1 MDNEGVIQPIR
12 AFGPPMDPATP
23 RRWEELTTEEAGRL
37 PATAVAVLPFA
48 SIEQH
53 GPHLPLNTDLLI
65 AQAIVD
71 AALTR
76 LPAAIPALSLP
87 ALAVGHSPEHG
98 GFPGTLTAA
107 PETLLAL
114 GRDVA
119 GSLHR
124 SGIRRLV
131 LFNAHGGNPPIL
143 QLLAV
148 ELRTRLGMLVA
159 VPALWGAD
167 GLPAGLVAPDEAAYG
182 LHGGAVETA
191 LILHLRPDLVRTGRI
206 GAFPSSAAGLDR
218 VHRQLRVHG
227 ANTLGWATQD
237 LNPSGA
243 IGDAR
248 GADATLGG
256 RILDHAAGAL
266 ATLIE
271 ELHRLPA
278 GWLKDRS

>member
-1 MDNEGVIQPIR
+1 MHPVS
-12 AFGPPMDPATP
+12 P
-23 RRWEELTTEEAGRL
+23 RRWEELTTEEAGQL
-37 PATAVAVLPFA
+37 PANAVAVLPFA

-65 AQAIVD
+65 AQAIVE
-71 AALTR
+71 AALAR
-76 LPAAIPALSLP
+76 LPAALPAVSLP
-87 ALAVGHSPEHG
+87 AVPFGHSPEHG

-107 PETLLAL
+107 AETLLAL
-114 GRDVA
+114 GRDIA

-167 GLPAGLVAPDEAAYG
+167 GLPAGLVDPGEAAWG
-182 LHGGAVETA
+182 IHGGAVETA
-191 LILHLRPDLVRTGRI
+191 LILHLRPDLVRSDRI
-206 GAFPSSAAGLDR
+206 GAFPSSAADLDR
-218 VHRQLRVHG
+218 AHRQLRVHG
-227 ANTLGWATQD
+227 VNALGWATQD
-237 LNPSGA
+237 LNPTGA
-243 IGDAR
+243 VGDASR
-248 GADATLGG
+248 ADAALGK
-256 RILDHAAGAL
+256 RILDHASAAL

-271 ELHRLPA
+271 ELHHLPA
-278 GWLKDRS
+278 DWLKDRA

>member
-1 MDNEGVIQPIR
+1 MHPVSR
-12 AFGPPMDPATP
+12 

-65 AQAIVD
+65 AQAVVD
-71 AALTR
+71 AALAR
-76 LPAAIPALSLP
+76 LPPAIPALSLP
-87 ALAVGHSPEHG
+87 TLPIGHSPEHG
-98 GFPGTLTAA
+98 GFPGTVTAA

-124 SGIRRLV
+124 SGLRRIV

-159 VPALWGAD
+159 VPALWGAE
-167 GLPAGLVAPDEAAYG
+167 GLPAGLVAPDEAAWG
-182 LHGGAVETA
+182 IHGGTVETS
-191 LILHLRPDLVRTGRI
+191 LILHLRPDLVRSDRI
-206 GAFPSSAAGLDR
+206 GAFASSAAGLDR
-218 VHRQLRVHG
+218 AHCQLRVHG
-227 ANTLGWATQD
+227 DSVLGWAAQD
-237 LNPSGA
+237 LNPAGVV
-243 IGDAR
+243 GDASR
-248 GADATLGG
+248 ADAGLGR

-278 GWLKDRS
+278 DWLKDRP